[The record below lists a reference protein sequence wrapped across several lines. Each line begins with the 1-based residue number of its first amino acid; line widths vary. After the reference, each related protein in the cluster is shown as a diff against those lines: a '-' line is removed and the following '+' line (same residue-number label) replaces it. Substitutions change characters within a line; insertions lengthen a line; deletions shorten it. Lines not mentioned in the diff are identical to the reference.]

1 MDYDTWAISLLVFR
15 STRLASF
22 QLNRKDI
29 ASISSR
35 VLRESFEKLGREQK
49 EEFGEGVE
57 RKEGG
62 ACFKEIKVNFA
73 NVDKRRFSNKPN
85 REISRGVLQNRGVC
99 GLAFPLLPF
108 PPLFFF
114 LLFSV
119 MWYETVGLFGVHERI
134 TYVSGQPKRRLMQ
147 GQRKNRGCKGR
158 YFMYGDVYC
167 TAFTQFNLKL

>member
-1 MDYDTWAISLLVFR
+1 MFR

-22 QLNRKDI
+22 QLNRKDV

-99 GLAFPLLPF
+99 GLQPRTKLLRHFNAIFNFAPCNLRVQKEQIR
-108 PPLFFF
+108 PPPHPCCNVVL
-114 LLFSV
+114 
-119 MWYETVGLFGVHERI
+119 
-134 TYVSGQPKRRLMQ
+134 
-147 GQRKNRGCKGR
+147 
-158 YFMYGDVYC
+158 
-167 TAFTQFNLKL
+167 A